1 MTPLRRRM
9 IEDMELRNL
18 APKTVEVYVQRVAAF
33 ARHLGRS
40 PESIGPEEIRSYLVH
55 LVQERHVSWSYYQS

>member
-33 ARHLGRS
+33 ARHFGRS
-40 PESIGPEEIRSYLVH
+40 PEALGPDEVRSYLVH
-55 LVQERHVSWSYYQS
+55 LVRASEQL